1 MNSQRGSY
9 GREVEENTIGY
20 TKTDKQEG
28 QKEGSHFF
36 IVQVPSTSLHLLN
49 HCVPPL
55 LSL

>member
-20 TKTDKQEG
+20 TKTDRQEG
-28 QKEGSHFF
+28 QKEGSPFF